1 MICCRILAVLG
12 GCNLVISRAEESS
25 VWLLCA
31 RDSAVVIIKL
41 PSQHNSA
48 TLPRWTPGTHAA
60 DLSIHY
66 ISTLSIIS
74 TGTDILLA
82 RYVMY
87 MFRFK
92 HYVDIDCIVL
102 RIKC

>member
-1 MICCRILAVLG
+1 MICCRVLAVLG

-31 RDSAVVIIKL
+31 GQCSGVIIKL

-60 DLSIHY
+60 DLSIYNIYGHGY
-66 ISTLSIIS
+66 LISTLYTI
-74 TGTDILLA
+74 
-82 RYVMY
+82 Y